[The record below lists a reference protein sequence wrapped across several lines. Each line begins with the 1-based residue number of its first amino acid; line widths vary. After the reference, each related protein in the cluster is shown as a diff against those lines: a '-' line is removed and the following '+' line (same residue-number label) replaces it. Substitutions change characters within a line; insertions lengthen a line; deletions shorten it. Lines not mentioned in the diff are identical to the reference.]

1 MIEAVGLTK
10 RYGDKTAVYNL
21 SFQVRPGAVTGFLG
35 PNGSGKST
43 TMRMI
48 LGLDN
53 PTSGQVTI
61 GGFPYRKLPNAPR
74 QVGALLDA
82 KAVHGGRSAR
92 NHLLSLAQLSG
103 IPARRVDEVLGVVG
117 LQDVA
122 RKRSKGFSL
131 GMGQRLGIAAALL
144 GDPQVLLFDEPVN
157 GLDPEGILWVRNL
170 MKALAAEGRTV
181 FVSSHLMSEMALT
194 ADQLIVI
201 GRGQLLSDMSVRDFI
216 SANSADFARVRT
228 PDTEPQLREKLTSA
242 LTEVGGHVMPE
253 QDGGLRVTGLPLPR
267 ISDIAHDTDVRLWEL
282 SPHQASLEEAYMR
295 MTQGAVDYRST
306 IDQKAGLMQQL
317 PPGAQPPM
325 PVPGQGQPGWYAP
338 PSPQHGGQPFGMGQP
353 RRIPT
358 APRTRTAPLR
368 RPARRYRARTGP
380 GTPDPAGADT
390 AAPGPGSRCPAGS
403 GRGRDPGPCRPRPRP
418 LLPRRHR
425 PDQARGRP
433 MSTPQPPMPQAA
445 APYAGYTSPIP
456 VVRTHL
462 GHALASEWTKI
473 KSVRST
479 LWTLGVFVVLVIG
492 IGLLAAVVVSNSS
505 SELHGENP
513 LSYGFFGLLLGCMCI
528 ITLGVLTT
536 ASEYGTGMIRTTMTA
551 CPSRGRVLAAKS
563 IVFFTVAF
571 VVTLVS
577 SVFIAFVDASL
588 LEGNGAK
595 DPSAGEWL
603 KGTVGV
609 SLYIAL
615 LGLLSLIIG
624 SIIRHSAG
632 AITVMIGAVLAPLV
646 IALFMFSQSL
656 EDVRQKLF
664 EYSIPNQLS
673 VFYSNSLTDSGP
685 SGWDPLWIIVGV
697 TALAFAGA
705 VALLEQRDV

>member
-53 PTSGQVTI
+53 PTAGQVTI
-61 GGFPYRKLPNAPR
+61 GGYPYRRLPNAAR

-122 RKRSKGFSL
+122 KKRSKGFSL

-194 ADQLIVI
+194 ADHLIVI
-201 GRGQLLSDMSVRDFI
+201 GRGQLLSDMSVTDFI

-228 PDTEPQLREKLTSA
+228 PDTEPQQREKLSAA
-242 LTEVGGHVMPE
+242 LTESGGHVLPE

-267 ISDIAHDTDVRLWEL
+267 ISDIAHDHGVRLWEL

-306 IDQKAGLMQQL
+306 IDQKEGLQQPL
-317 PPGAQPPM
+317 PPGVQPPM

-338 PSPQHGGQPFGMGQP
+338 PPPQQGAPGGAPGQAPAGPYGAPGAHGATPS
-353 RRIPT
+353 
-358 APRTRTAPLR
+358 APGA
-368 RPARRYRARTGP
+368 
-380 GTPDPAGADT
+380 GTPNPYAQPAPQAPQGAPQPAPQPSARQ
-390 AAPGPGSRCPAGS
+390 AAPA
-403 GRGRDPGPCRPRPRP
+403 
-418 LLPRRHR
+418 
-425 PDQARGRP
+425 
-433 MSTPQPPMPQAA
+433 PQAPA
-445 APYAGYTSPIP
+445 APAAQPAAPTSD
-456 VVRTHL
+456 L
-462 GHALASEWTKI
+462 TKP
-473 KSVRST
+473 
-479 LWTLGVFVVLVIG
+479 
-492 IGLLAAVVVSNSS
+492 
-505 SELHGENP
+505 E
-513 LSYGFFGLLLGCMCI
+513 
-528 ITLGVLTT
+528 
-536 ASEYGTGMIRTTMTA
+536 
-551 CPSRGRVLAAKS
+551 
-563 IVFFTVAF
+563 
-571 VVTLVS
+571 
-577 SVFIAFVDASL
+577 DA
-588 LEGNGAK
+588 
-595 DPSAGEWL
+595 
-603 KGTVGV
+603 
-609 SLYIAL
+609 
-615 LGLLSLIIG
+615 
-624 SIIRHSAG
+624 R
-632 AITVMIGAVLAPLV
+632 
-646 IALFMFSQSL
+646 
-656 EDVRQKLF
+656 
-664 EYSIPNQLS
+664 
-673 VFYSNSLTDSGP
+673 
-685 SGWDPLWIIVGV
+685 
-697 TALAFAGA
+697 
-705 VALLEQRDV
+705 